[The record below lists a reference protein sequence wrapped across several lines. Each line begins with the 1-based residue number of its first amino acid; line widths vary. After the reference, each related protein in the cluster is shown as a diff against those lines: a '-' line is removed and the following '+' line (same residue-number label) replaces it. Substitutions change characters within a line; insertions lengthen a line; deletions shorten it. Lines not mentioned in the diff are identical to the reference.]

1 MDCIFCKI
9 TNAEIPSYKIYE
21 DNNLIAILD
30 ISQTTKGH
38 TLVIPKKHYKNLYE
52 LDSLTSGEIFK
63 VIPDI
68 ANALKKAFNPIG
80 LNLIINTEKP
90 LQTVEHFHIHLIPR
104 YENDKLDINFQN
116 NQKEMTAEK
125 YNQIKELIIKNL

>member
-9 TNAEIPSYKIYE
+9 VNNEIPSYKVYE
-21 DNNLIAILD
+21 DDILIAILD

-52 LDSLTSGEIFK
+52 LDALASSEIFK
-63 VIPDI
+63 TVPKI
-68 ANALKKAFNPIG
+68 ANAIKKSFNPIG
-80 LNLIINTEKP
+80 LNLIINTERP

-104 YENDKLDINFQN
+104 YNNDNLEITFQN
-116 NQKEMTAEK
+116 NQKDMTPEK
-125 YNQIKELIIKNL
+125 YNSIKESIISNL

>member
-9 TNAEIPSYKIYE
+9 VNNEIPSYKIYE
-21 DNNLIAILD
+21 DDILIAILD

-38 TLVIPKKHYKNLYE
+38 TLIILKKHYKNLYE
-52 LDSLTSGEIFK
+52 LDATASSEIFK
-63 VIPDI
+63 IVPKIV
-68 ANALKKAFNPIG
+68 NAIKKSFNPIG

-104 YENDKLDINFQN
+104 YENDKFDIHFQN
-116 NQKEMTAEK
+116 NQNEMTTEK
-125 YNQIKELIIKNL
+125 YISVKEIIKNNL